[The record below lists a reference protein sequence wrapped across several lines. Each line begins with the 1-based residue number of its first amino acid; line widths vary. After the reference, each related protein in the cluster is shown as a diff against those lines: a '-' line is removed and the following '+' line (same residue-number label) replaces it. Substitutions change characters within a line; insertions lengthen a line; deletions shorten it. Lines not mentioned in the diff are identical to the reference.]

1 MTLAGRLAATPGGDG
16 RQLRG
21 KARGAGAEPAVMC
34 PAAQAAIR
42 RARAAPVPGGP
53 QCLRLSNPGRAPP
66 CLALPP
72 PAPPPPRKIA
82 CRPWRIHF
90 PTMRIR
96 TAGLPSAKYWACSID
111 STLPQL

>member
-53 QCLRLSNPGRAPP
+53 SACGSLTPAGPRRAQPSRRRPRHRRGKSPVVLGAFTFPQCGSVLRAYRV
-66 CLALPP
+66 
-72 PAPPPPRKIA
+72 
-82 CRPWRIHF
+82 
-90 PTMRIR
+90 
-96 TAGLPSAKYWACSID
+96 PSTGHAA
-111 STLPQL
+111 

>member
-53 QCLRLSNPGRAPP
+53 SACGSLTPAGPAAPSPPAAGPATAAENRLSSLSHSLSHNADPYCG
-66 CLALPP
+66 
-72 PAPPPPRKIA
+72 
-82 CRPWRIHF
+82 
-90 PTMRIR
+90 PTECQVLGMQHR
-96 TAGLPSAKYWACSID
+96 
-111 STLPQL
+111 

>member
-1 MTLAGRLAATPGGDG
+1 MTLAGRLAAAPGGD
-16 RQLRG
+16 RQQLRG

-42 RARAAPVPGGP
+42 PARAAPGPGGP
-53 QCLRLSNPGRAPP
+53 QRLRLSNPGQAPP
-66 CLALPP
+66 RPALPP

-90 PTMRIR
+90 PTTRIR
-96 TAGLPSAKYWACSID
+96 TADLPSAKYWTFSID